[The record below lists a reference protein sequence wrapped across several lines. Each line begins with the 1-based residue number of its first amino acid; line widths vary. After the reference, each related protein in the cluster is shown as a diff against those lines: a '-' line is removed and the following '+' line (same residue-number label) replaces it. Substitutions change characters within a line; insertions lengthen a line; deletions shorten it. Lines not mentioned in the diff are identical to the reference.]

1 MSHERIIRDESSVGG
16 LMVVITAVIFV
27 WIFHQ
32 LTKSLNQQES
42 YVPVT
47 YTRLLEVAKQQPAN
61 EKWASVGTYKG
72 SVLYEQTYPS
82 GKKAWRYTDESGHQ
96 HYPRR
101 REVFA

>member
-1 MSHERIIRDESSVGG
+1 
-16 LMVVITAVIFV
+16 MVVITAVIFV

-32 LTKSLNQQES
+32 LTKSLNQQEP

-47 YTRLLEVAKQQPAN
+47 YTRLLELANQQSTN
-61 EKWASVGTYKG
+61 EKWAPIGTYKD

-82 GKKAWRYTDESGHQ
+82 GKKAWRYTDEFGCQ